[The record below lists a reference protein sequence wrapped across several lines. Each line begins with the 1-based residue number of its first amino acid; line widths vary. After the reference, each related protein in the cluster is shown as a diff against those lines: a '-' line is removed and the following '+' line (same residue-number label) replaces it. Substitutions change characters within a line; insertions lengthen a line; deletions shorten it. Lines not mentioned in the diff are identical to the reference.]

1 MLVAVFQ
8 IISEGPFEEIVFL
21 RDIRHQ
27 FLDIFEGELFN
38 VLIVEVYLS
47 RFSLL

>member
-8 IISEGPFEEIVFL
+8 IISEGSFEEVVFL
-21 RDIRHQ
+21 GDIGDQ
-27 FLDIFEGELFN
+27 FLDIFEGEFFD

-47 RFSLL
+47 